1 MSHSVSP
8 VPPVPRLPEPLQ
20 LLLRP
25 LPLLPLQLALGRVV
39 ARLGAQHP
47 GLFARLGAHAGKV
60 YLVDAT
66 DLPFV
71 FRLSP
76 AVARPSVEVC
86 RRPVPGAWDARIAGP
101 LAALLGMIHGSL
113 DGDALF
119 FSRDIVLEGDT
130 EAVLALRNALDDAEI
145 DLLTEAAGLLG
156 PFLGPA
162 GPAAERTGRR
172 VLAEISRLSGVA
184 LLRTVS

>member
-1 MSHSVSP
+1 MQV
-8 VPPVPRLPEPLQ
+8 
-20 LLLRP
+20 LLRP
-25 LPLLPLQLALGRVV
+25 LPRLPLQLALGRVV
-39 ARLGAQHP
+39 ARLGAQRP
-47 GLFARLGAHAGKV
+47 GLFARLGVHAGKV

-76 AVARPSVEVC
+76 AAARPSIEV
-86 RRPVPGAWDARIAGP
+86 RRRSAPGPWDARIAGP

-119 FSRDIVLEGDT
+119 FSRDLAVEGDT

-145 DLLTEAAGLLG
+145 DLSAEAAGLLG
-156 PFLGPA
+156 PA
-162 GPAAERTGRR
+162 GPAVARAGRG
-172 VLAEISRLSGVA
+172 VLAEMSRRSGVA
-184 LLRTVS
+184 LLRTAP